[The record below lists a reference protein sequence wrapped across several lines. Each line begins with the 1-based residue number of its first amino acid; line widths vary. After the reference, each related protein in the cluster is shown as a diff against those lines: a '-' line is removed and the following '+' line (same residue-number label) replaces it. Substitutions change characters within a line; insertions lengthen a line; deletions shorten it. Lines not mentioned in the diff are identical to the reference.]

1 MIKIISVSGPLVKGQ
16 VQAGGIKPKLLETVF
31 VGNKKLLGEVIAI
44 KDDIFSIQVYEETTG
59 ITVGEEVALTGN
71 LLSVDLGPGLIGTI
85 FDGIQRPLKEI
96 DLKAPVFIPAGLHI
110 PSLDQGKVWNYS
122 AKAFVGQEVSYGSIL
137 GTVPESGL
145 IEHSVLMPPAA
156 SLYLETGKKLFPP
169 FKVVSNPDGNYTLQ
183 DKSIILEDSQG
194 THFNLGMSHKW
205 PVKEARPF
213 KSKMDSTK
221 LFRTGQRIIDSFFP
235 ILLGSSVST
244 PGPFGAGKTVTQQ
257 QLAKWSDAQVVVYV
271 GCGERGNEMA
281 EMVNLFPTLIDPK
294 SGKPLMDRTVMIAN
308 TSNMP
313 IAAREASVY
322 TGITIAEYYRDMGY
336 NVVIMA
342 DSTSRWA
349 ESMREIS
356 ARLGELP
363 AEEGYPAYLSS
374 RIAAY
379 YGRSGRCE
387 LLSGGEGSVTVIGTV
402 SPAGGDFSDPV
413 VQVTLKNN
421 QVFLGLDADLAAKR
435 HYPSINWNISY
446 SLNEDKIKQHPSQYW
461 TTGSE
466 FVDNVKKAK
475 EILEKETSLL
485 NLVKLVGL
493 DGLSYQDRVN
503 MEIGR
508 SLREDFLQQ
517 DSFDEVDTYCSE
529 EKMQLLLKMI
539 IDLYEKSL
547 EALSQSSEPELLVKE
562 IYSNQI
568 KSMLGKAKFL
578 PEISELKETILNIN
592 NYLESL

>member
-1 MIKIISVSGPLVKGQ
+1 MFKIISVSGPLVRGK
-16 VQAGGIKPKLLETVF
+16 VEKNSTKPKLLETVF
-31 VGNKKLLGEVIAI
+31 VGSNKLLAEVIAI
-44 KDDIFSIQVYEETTG
+44 KDDVCSIQVYEDTTG
-59 ITVGEEVALTGN
+59 LMVGDEITLTGS

-96 DLKAPVFIPAGLHI
+96 DLISPVFIPAGLHL
-110 PSLDQGKVWNYS
+110 PSLDQNKVWSYS
-122 AKAFVGQEVSYGSIL
+122 SSSESGSIVKPGDVLGVVKESTLIDHYILIPPLSGLFIETKKKLIAPFSIVSNESGEHTLENKFIKLIDSKGQEFSL
-137 GTVPESGL
+137 GL
-145 IEHSVLMPPAA
+145 
-156 SLYLETGKKLFPP
+156 
-169 FKVVSNPDGNYTLQ
+169 
-183 DKSIILEDSQG
+183 
-194 THFNLGMSHKW
+194 SHKW
-205 PVKEARPF
+205 PVKEARPV
-213 KSKMDSTK
+213 KSKLDSNT

-281 EMVNLFPTLIDPK
+281 EMVNLFPTLTDPK
-294 SGKPLMDRTVMIAN
+294 SGKPLMDRTIMIAN

-387 LLSGGEGSVTVIGTV
+387 LLNGKVGSVTVIGTV

-446 SLNEDKIKQHPSQYW
+446 SLNEDLVRANPDQFWS
-461 TTGSE
+461 TGEE
-466 FVDNVKKAK
+466 FTNNIKKAK
-475 EILEKETSLL
+475 EILEKESALL

-508 SLREDFLQQ
+508 SLREDYLQQ
-517 DSFDEVDTYCSE
+517 DSFDPVDTYCSE
-529 EKMQLLLKMI
+529 IKIQTLLKMI
-539 IDLYEKSL
+539 IDLHEKSL
-547 EALSQSSEPELLVKE
+547 IILKVSDDPDTMAKQ
-562 IYSNQI
+562 IFSNQLKALLSNVKFQPTMEEVNESII
-568 KSMLGKAKFL
+568 K
-578 PEISELKETILNIN
+578 IN
-592 NYLESL
+592 NLIESI